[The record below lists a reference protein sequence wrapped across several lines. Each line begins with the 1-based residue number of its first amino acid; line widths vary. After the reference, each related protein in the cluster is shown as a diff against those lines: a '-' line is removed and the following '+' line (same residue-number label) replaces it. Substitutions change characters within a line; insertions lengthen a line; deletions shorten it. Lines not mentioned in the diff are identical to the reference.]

1 MIKVPEEYRFFKKG
15 HSLSTTKKVGNN
27 GTFVIPHYRI
37 TGYRFIVFVTETADW
52 EHVVVQVVGKKKK
65 NGRPTR
71 YLTHEEMEW
80 IKRLFWLGMDTVLQ
94 YFPAEGD
101 ETYQSTCEYMVH
113 LWRPVKEDLIIKPE
127 KSKKDE

>member
-1 MIKVPEEYRFFKKG
+1 MIKVPEEYRFYKKG
-15 HSLSTTKKVGNN
+15 HPLSTTKKAGNN
-27 GTFVIPHYRI
+27 GIFVIPHYRI
-37 TGYRFIVFVTETADW
+37 TGYRFTVFVTETADW
-52 EHVVVQVVGKKKK
+52 EHVVVQIVGKKRK

-71 YLTHEEMEW
+71 YPTHEEMEW
-80 IKRLFWLGMDTVLQ
+80 VKRLFWLGTDTVLQ

-101 ETYQSTCEYMVH
+101 ETYQSTREYMIH